1 MPPLI
6 STAKKRER
14 EKNPIIQLLSQWKVF
29 RRAAAVA
36 APSLHTTM
44 APCYAWHCL
53 SLIRLVVHRGST
65 LPRKRAARQTLTKSL
80 CPAATAELNT
90 PLLYYS
96 LYVRSSAHGL
106 CVMDDASARVPH
118 AAAGSVSSASSA
130 SRDNSIHTHTHTL
143 ECKASRPVTSHLSP
157 SPSLCL

>member
-1 MPPLI
+1 MAPLI
-6 STAKKRER
+6 STARKKGG
-14 EKNPIIQLLSQWKVF
+14 KNPIIQLLSQRKVF
-29 RRAAAVA
+29 RRAVAAVA

-53 SLIRLVVHRGST
+53 SLIRLVVRRGSS

-106 CVMDDASARVPH
+106 LRVMDDASTRVPH
-118 AAAGSVSSASSA
+118 AAAGSVSLASSA
-130 SRDNSIHTHTHTL
+130 SRDNSIHTYTR
-143 ECKASRPVTSHLSP
+143 ARAYA
-157 SPSLCL
+157 